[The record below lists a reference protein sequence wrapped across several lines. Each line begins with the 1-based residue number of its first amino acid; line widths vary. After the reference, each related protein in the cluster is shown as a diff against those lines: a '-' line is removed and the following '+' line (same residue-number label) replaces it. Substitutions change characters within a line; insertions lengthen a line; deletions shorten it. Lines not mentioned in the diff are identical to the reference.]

1 MVLTRSSA
9 KAVEARSIA
18 LQHSIAPQHSSAPQH
33 FEPMYE
39 PQDPCAE
46 SSTDYDW
53 YSCSSALQHFEP
65 KYEPQDPCADCG
77 TFWELTGYD
86 ENSGVPQY
94 EKRAW

>member
-1 MVLTRSSA
+1 MVLTRASA
-9 KAVEARSIA
+9 KAVEARSSAPQHSIA
-18 LQHSIAPQHSSAPQH
+18 LQHSSAP
-33 FEPMYE
+33 
-39 PQDPCAE
+39 
-46 SSTDYDW
+46 
-53 YSCSSALQHFEP
+53 QHFEP

>member
-9 KAVEARSIA
+9 KAVEAS
-18 LQHSIAPQHSSAPQH
+18 SIAPQH
-33 FEPMYE
+33 
-39 PQDPCAE
+39 
-46 SSTDYDW
+46 
-53 YSCSSALQHFEP
+53 SSALQHFEP

>member
-1 MVLTRSSA
+1 MVLTRASA

-18 LQHSIAPQHSSAPQH
+18 LQHGAD

-39 PQDPCAE
+39 PQDPCA
-46 SSTDYDW
+46 DYDW
-53 YSCSSALQHFEP
+53 DSCSSALQHAEDFEP
-65 KYEPQDPCADCG
+65 MYEPQDPCADCG

>member
-18 LQHSIAPQHSSAPQH
+18 LQHSSAPHH
-33 FEPMYE
+33 FEPM
-39 PQDPCAE
+39 
-46 SSTDYDW
+46 
-53 YSCSSALQHFEP
+53 
-65 KYEPQDPCADCG
+65 YEPQDPCADCG